1 MYIFVEHLF
10 LFAEYKPVTLSIDNV
25 ILLTVSKCNTTTR
38 CSDSGRPSGG
48 DTSYALLKAKD
59 KQFPKMIFD
68 LVLMKAKIFLSFL
81 SLPENLL

>member
-1 MYIFVEHLF
+1 MF

-25 ILLTVSKCNTTTR
+25 ILLTVSKCNMTTR

-48 DTSYALLKAKD
+48 GT
-59 KQFPKMIFD
+59 
-68 LVLMKAKIFLSFL
+68 IFLSFL